1 MILAPC
7 PACGG
12 KTAADMDR
20 YYGSVTRCVVAC
32 DQPNDTRSLP
42 NCGYR
47 GPFAL
52 TLEEAV
58 RKHNHISQKCGAV

>member
-1 MILAPC
+1 MTLAPC
-7 PACGG
+7 PNCGG
-12 KTAADMDR
+12 KTTADQDR
-20 YYGSVTRCVVAC
+20 FYGGTVRWVVSC
-32 DQPNDTRSLP
+32 DEPNDTRSLP

-47 GPFAL
+47 GPFGL